1 MAKKSLEISLLR
13 AFWRLRLL
21 LVLFA
26 GSCFA
31 FAAAAGPLDS
41 LYDDAEI
48 AELGGQ
54 YQRGWATNFENVFK
68 PVFTD
73 EERAKFANVE
83 FLTELR
89 VPDNE
94 PFAYLGGGDTVLV
107 SAASLRFLEDLVMA
121 YTWTNSQGLS
131 LQTIA
136 DYLMMLRNWDEARG
150 RPPKPWDVLCIP
162 ADAWSREPF
171 AEQALRVL
179 DSAAAFM
186 LLHEYGHVLH
196 QHPGNQGVP
205 PEESRA
211 SEEAA
216 DAFALD
222 IFARVGDVPLGMT
235 IPFFTMSYLHEI
247 RSQFQTDDE
256 YMRTLAARTHPIS
269 PQRLLSLA
277 QNLTEQSEVY
287 GRKFPAGR
295 MAALAV
301 ALDVSEIA
309 MQLAD
314 PEVQGLSSR
323 IGKSVEPQDLGP
335 RPNGRHLAAPCG
347 ARPPTGEPFDGTLH
361 GKMTIGPTDFDI
373 DTVLVR
379 EGDTVTGSYSFGAG
393 FGRIEGAI
401 NGSTL
406 DYRWS
411 LAPDSG
417 AASVTFDGSVYRG
430 TWGAGT
436 SAEGGGII
444 EMSAE

>member
-1 MAKKSLEISLLR
+1 M
-13 AFWRLRLL
+13 
-21 LVLFA
+21 
-26 GSCFA
+26 
-31 FAAAAGPLDS
+31 
-41 LYDDAEI
+41 
-48 AELGGQ
+48 
-54 YQRGWATNFENVFK
+54 YQRGWATNFENIFK
-68 PVFTD
+68 PVFTE

-89 VPDNE
+89 VPNHE

-107 SAASLRFLEDLVMA
+107 SAASLRFLEDIVMA
-121 YTWTNSQGLS
+121 YTWTNSQGFS

-162 ADAWSREPF
+162 ADAWTREPF
-171 AEQALRVL
+171 AEQAYRVL

-205 PEESRA
+205 PEESQA
-211 SEEAA
+211 NEEAA

-235 IPFFTMSYLHEI
+235 IPLFTMSYLHEI

-277 QNLTEQSEVY
+277 QNLTAQSEVY
-287 GRKFPAGR
+287 GRKFAGGR
-295 MAALAV
+295 MATLGV
-301 ALDVSEIA
+301 ALQVSEIA
-309 MQLAD
+309 MRLAD

-323 IGKSVEPQDLGP
+323 IGKSVEPQHLGP
-335 RPNGRHLAAPCG
+335 RLNGRQLAAPCG

-361 GKMTIGPTDFDI
+361 GRMTIGPTDFDV

-379 EGDTVTGSYSFGAG
+379 VGDSVTGSYSFGAG
-393 FGRIEGAI
+393 FGRIEGTVD
-401 NGSTL
+401 GSTL

-417 AASVTFDGSVYRG
+417 MATVTFDGSIYRG
-430 TWGAGT
+430 TWGAGA

-444 EMSAE
+444 EMTAE

>member
-1 MAKKSLEISLLR
+1 MGKKLRGNSRLKAFSRATAFSSLFS
-13 AFWRLRLL
+13 A
-21 LVLFA
+21 
-26 GSCFA
+26 FA
-31 FAAAAGPLDS
+31 FVLPAAAAPLDS
-41 LYDDAEI
+41 LYDDADI
-48 AELGGQ
+48 AELGGM
-54 YQRGWATNFENVFK
+54 YQRGWATNFENIFK
-68 PVFTD
+68 PVFTE

-83 FLTELR
+83 FVTELR

-107 SAASLRFLEDLVMA
+107 SAASLRFLEDIVMA
-121 YTWTNSQGLS
+121 YTWTNSQGFS

-171 AEQALRVL
+171 AEQAYRVL

-196 QHPGNQGVP
+196 QHPGNQGVA

-247 RSQFQTDDE
+247 RSQFQTDEE
-256 YMRTLAARTHPIS
+256 YMRTLAARTHPVS

-277 QNLTEQSEVY
+277 QNLTAQSEVY
-287 GRKFPAGR
+287 GKKFAGGR
-295 MAALAV
+295 MAALGV
-301 ALDVSEIA
+301 ALQVSEIA
-309 MQLAD
+309 MRLAD

-323 IGKSVEPQDLGP
+323 IGKSVEPQHLGP
-335 RPNGRHLAAPCG
+335 RPNGRHLAAPCD

-361 GKMTIGPTDFDI
+361 GEMTIGSTDFDV

-379 EGDTVTGSYSFGAG
+379 VGDSVTGSYSFGAG
-393 FGRIEGAI
+393 FGRIEGTV

-417 AASVTFDGSVYRG
+417 AATVTFEGGVYRG

-436 SAEGGGII
+436 SAEGGGTL